1 MSTYKAVVLKGRV
14 HEKSDGSTNIKIRIT
29 HARAVNYIPTDL
41 YILPAD
47 FDNRQ
52 GIATKGRNVEFINMR
67 ITDILH
73 TYRKKDIELG
83 EKRNLMSVADIKRF
97 LLKKDENPNQID
109 FFDFYNEFIKSVES
123 KGTIRWHR
131 SCVDNLKKFVGKKLP
146 FAHINP
152 LFLMRFESY
161 MRSNGVDNG
170 VNNAMRSFRALFNK
184 AKEHYN
190 EEDFGL
196 IKIPH
201 SPFQKY
207 KIPQASVRSKEHT
220 LTLHEMMKF
229 INYNPCNSGEEFA
242 KDMFLLMFFL
252 IGIEAKDLFYLNNEV
267 NGRVSYD
274 RFKTGKEYSIKLE
287 HEALLI
293 IEKYKG
299 RERLLDVIDRYTEH
313 DTFIAFVNNQLHG
326 SESRRVSGIFPKLG
340 IKKAVTTKWAK
351 HTWATLA
358 RNNCRINKDDVAL
371 CLGHEDSDNKV
382 TDMYVKYDYSIIDK
396 SNRMVLDLL
405 N

>member
-1 MSTYKAVVLKGRV
+1 
-14 HEKSDGSTNIKIRIT
+14 
-29 HARAVNYIPTDL
+29 
-41 YILPAD
+41 
-47 FDNRQ
+47 
-52 GIATKGRNVEFINMR
+52 
-67 ITDILH
+67 
-73 TYRKKDIELG
+73 
-83 EKRNLMSVADIKRF
+83 
-97 LLKKDENPNQID
+97 
-109 FFDFYNEFIKSVES
+109 
-123 KGTIRWHR
+123 
-131 SCVDNLKKFVGKKLP
+131 
-146 FAHINP
+146 
-152 LFLMRFESY
+152 
-161 MRSNGVDNG
+161 
-170 VNNAMRSFRALFNK
+170 
-184 AKEHYN
+184 
-190 EEDFGL
+190 
-196 IKIPH
+196 
-201 SPFQKY
+201 
-207 KIPQASVRSKEHT
+207 
-220 LTLHEMMKF
+220 
-229 INYNPCNSGEEFA
+229 
-242 KDMFLLMFFL
+242 MFFL

-382 TDMYVKYDYSIIDK
+382 TDMYVKYR
-396 SNRMVLDLL
+396 NNFV
-405 N
+405 